1 MAKAISVVLGTRPE
15 IIKLT
20 PVLYEL
26 RERGIRFELVHT
38 GQHYDE
44 NMNQVFFQE
53 LSLPQ
58 PDVQLHSGGLSRSE
72 QIHLIY
78 VELAKHWQA
87 QRPQVVIVQGDTNT
101 VLAAAEAAHDLQ
113 IPIAHVEAGLRSFD
127 KTMPEEENRVV
138 TDHLAS
144 WLFAPTLLQ
153 KHFLAAE
160 NITKGVHVVGNT
172 IADMMR
178 LFPSAMGE
186 RLDPFILLTLHRP
199 SNVDDPQILSDI
211 LINLVPVAQQH
222 QLTIVWPVH
231 PRTRKVLSHLT
242 TLLPADTVKLI
253 APLGL
258 FDFLQ
263 LEKQAR
269 VVISDSGG
277 VQEETCILGTAC
289 LTLRANTERQ
299 ETLARGSNHLIKE
312 PAQIAAQLSTTL
324 SDSSDWVSPYGDGHT
339 ANRILDVLSAE
350 IG

>member
-1 MAKAISVVLGTRPE
+1 
-15 IIKLT
+15 
-20 PVLYEL
+20 
-26 RERGIRFELVHT
+26 
-38 GQHYDE
+38 
-44 NMNQVFFQE
+44 
-53 LSLPQ
+53 
-58 PDVQLHSGGLSRSE
+58 
-72 QIHLIY
+72 
-78 VELAKHWQA
+78 VELAKHWQE
-87 QRPQVVIVQGDTNT
+87 QRPRAVIVQGDTNT
-101 VLAAAEAAHDLQ
+101 VMAAAEAAHDLQ

-160 NITKGVHVVGNT
+160 SITEGVHVVGNT
-172 IADMMR
+172 IADMLR
-178 LFPSAMGE
+178 LFPSSMGE
-186 RLDPFILLTLHRP
+186 RIDPFILLTLHRP
-199 SNVDDPQILSDI
+199 SNVDDPKILSDI

-231 PRTRKVLSHLT
+231 PRTRKVLSTLAA
-242 TLLPADTVKLI
+242 LLPADTVKLI

-277 VQEETCILGTAC
+277 VQEETCILGTPC

-299 ETLARGSNHLIKE
+299 ETLAIGSNHLAKE
-312 PAQIAAQLSTTL
+312 HNQIATQLSEALTGAE
-324 SDSSDWVSPYGDGHT
+324 SWVSPYGDGHT
-339 ANRILDVLSAE
+339 ANRILDVLLAE